1 MLAVQVS
8 LESLA
13 LAGPSIPPEGANDTK
28 GLVKDRVY
36 LEDSNGDEVT
46 NLFHNT

>member
-13 LAGPSIPPEGANDTK
+13 LAGPSVSPEWANNTK
-28 GLVKDRVY
+28 GLVKHCVY